1 MSKRLIVSLVIVILI
16 AIFTIGI
23 FVYKNNNKENNEK
36 SDINNYENEEESNM
50 DNNANND
57 QNKEEKSN
65 KKILV
70 VYYSAQSHTKAVA
83 EKIAQNLNADIYEI
97 IPEEIYTDSDLDWT
111 NSDSRVSREYNDE
124 SLRNIKLKETK
135 VNNWEEYDTVLIG
148 YPIWWGIAAW
158 PVNTFVKANDFNGKT
173 VIPFCTSA
181 SSGIGQSGQLL
192 QKETNSGNWQEGHR
206 FSSSASDSDIQKWTD
221 SIKQ

>member
-23 FVYKNNNKENNEK
+23 FVYKNNNKENIEK

-50 DNNANND
+50 DNNANSD

-83 EKIAQNLNADIYEI
+83 EKIATNLDADIYEI

-111 NSDSRVSREYNDE
+111 NSDSRVSREHNDE